1 MNIKNIFTLFGMVV
15 MLIGVISI
23 FDARTLS
30 KKLFSFEDQNG
41 AVAGLKIVGF
51 IISII
56 GAIIVYCNK

>member
-1 MNIKNIFTLFGMVV
+1 MDIKTIFTLLGMIV

-30 KKLFSFEDQNG
+30 KKLFSFADQNG
-41 AVAGLKIVGF
+41 ATAGLKIVGF

-56 GAIIVYCNK
+56 GAIIVFCNK